1 VFEDTDPSFYMP
13 TSSTTGAFGVTF
25 GIGAR
30 YPVKRDLAITAEVGY
45 EVMQGYGVWDPYGET
60 TNTEQ
65 QDLLSISLGFV
76 TPVL

>member
-1 VFEDTDPSFYMP
+1 V
-13 TSSTTGAFGVTF
+13 
-25 GIGAR
+25 
-30 YPVKRDLAITAEVGY
+30 
-45 EVMQGYGVWDPYGET
+45 DPYGEA